1 MKPFV
6 LLMVLCTLGLP
17 RLALAEGAFKVVPTE
32 VTDWKA
38 VYGQIEAKDMIPARA
53 RLGGTLVSL
62 DVSEGDQVQA
72 GQELGKVVDAK
83 IAFQINAIDAQIAA
97 LESQLANA
105 QNDLTRGEA
114 LKARGVMTAQ
124 AYDALKTQV
133 SVLGQQ
139 IEAQKASRQV
149 TEQAATEGAVLAPIS
164 GRVLEVP
171 VAKGAVVL
179 AGESVATLGGGGF
192 FLRLSVPERF
202 APTLHE
208 GDAIS
213 METGTAS
220 IAGRLVKV
228 YPLIAGG
235 RVNADVEVPDLNSDF
250 VGARVLVKLPLAH
263 RQAVLLPAKF
273 LHTRSGLDFV
283 LVRGATSESGEA
295 SGVIERAVVPGP
307 KQIVDGVEMVEIL
320 SGLSGGEE
328 VVADAR

>member
-1 MKPFV
+1 MKAFV
-6 LLMVLCTLGLP
+6 LLMALLALGLP
-17 RLALAEGAFKVVPTE
+17 RLALAEGVFKVAPTE
-32 VTDWKA
+32 VTDWKT

-53 RLGGTLVSL
+53 RLGGTLVTLS
-62 DVSEGDQVQA
+62 VSEGDMVRA

-83 IAFQINAIDAQIAA
+83 IAFQINAIDAQISA
-97 LESQLANA
+97 LDSQLKNA

-149 TEQAATEGAVLAPIS
+149 TEQQATEGSVLAPIS

-171 VAKGAVVL
+171 VARGAVVM
-179 AGESVATLGGGGF
+179 AGETVATVGGGGV

-208 GDAIS
+208 GDAIAI
-213 METGTAS
+213 EA
-220 IAGRLVKV
+220 AGGAIRGKLAKV
-228 YPLIAGG
+228 YPLIEGG
-235 RVNADVEVPDLNSDF
+235 RVNADVEVADLTSDF
-250 VGARVLVKLPLAH
+250 VGERVLVKLPLAT
-263 RQAVLLPAKF
+263 RQAFMVPAEL
-273 LHTRSGLDFV
+273 LHTRSGLDFLRV
-283 LVRGATSESGEA
+283 QAGDTVT
-295 SGVIERAVVPGP
+295 ERTVVPGL
-307 KQIVDGVEMVEIL
+307 KQSLDGVEMVEIV

-328 VVADAR
+328 VLGDE